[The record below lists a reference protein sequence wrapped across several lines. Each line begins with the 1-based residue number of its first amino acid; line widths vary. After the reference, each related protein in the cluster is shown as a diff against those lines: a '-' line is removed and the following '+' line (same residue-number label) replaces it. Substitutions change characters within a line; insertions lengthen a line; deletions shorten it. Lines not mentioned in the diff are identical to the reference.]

1 MSRAPSLHAPG
12 VEHCDGEFRR
22 LAHLFESQPK
32 DVPTESS
39 ERLALV
45 EIRCDFDPPVSPVD
59 RGDVSV
65 PRCLVGWGTEA
76 FRYLGTELRD
86 VHRALR
92 FGVGASAAAA
102 RRDRDGAQTG
112 NDNGPS

>member
-1 MSRAPSLHAPG
+1 MSRAPSLQTPG
-12 VEHCDGEFRR
+12 AEHCDGELRR
-22 LAHLFESQPK
+22 LAHLFENQPK
-32 DVPTESS
+32 AVQRHSLGL
-39 ERLALV
+39 LALV

-112 NDNGPS
+112 ND